1 MDKEFKLFVNFL
13 GQVRNYSEHTVKN
26 YSADLRKFK
35 IFCQQ
40 KNFKSWSDLTQHD
53 VRDFISQVRRNGTSP
68 RSLARLLSSLRSF
81 YKFLRNEG
89 LATIDPTAGINAPKL
104 NSLLPKAM
112 DADMV
117 NRLLDFKPN
126 SWGDFRDKAIAELLY
141 SSGLR
146 LSELCQLDMADISL
160 ENRICRVLGKGQKE
174 REVPVGSL
182 AINALKDWYT
192 QRIEKLKTSEQAV
205 FINKSGSRIS
215 ARSVQNILK
224 KMSEKMGVPY
234 VNPHMLRHSFA
245 SHILE
250 SSGDLRAVQE
260 LLGHENL
267 STTQIY
273 TKLDFQHLA
282 KVYDQSHPHA
292 KGD

>member
-1 MDKEFKLFVNFL
+1 MDKELKLFVNFL
-13 GQVRNYSEHTVKN
+13 GQVRNYSEHTIKN
-26 YSADLRKFK
+26 YSADLRKFE
-35 IFCQQ
+35 IFSQQ

-53 VRDFISQVRRNGTSP
+53 VRDFISQVRRNGISP

-89 LATIDPTAGINAPKL
+89 LATNDPTAGINAPKL
-104 NSLLPKAM
+104 SLLLPKAM

-126 SWGDFRDKAIAELLY
+126 SWSDFRDKAIAELLY

-192 QRIEKLKTSEQAV
+192 QRLEKLNTSEQAV

>member
-1 MDKEFKLFVNFL
+1 MDKELKLFVNFL

-26 YSADLRKFK
+26 YSADLRKYK

-89 LATIDPTAGINAPKL
+89 LATIDPSAGINAPKL
-104 NSLLPKAM
+104 SSLLPKAM

-160 ENRICRVLGKGQKE
+160 EDRICRVLGKGQKE
-174 REVPVGSL
+174 REVPVGSI

-192 QRIEKLKTSEQAV
+192 QRIEILRTSEQAV
-205 FINKSGSRIS
+205 FINKSASRIS

-224 KMSEKMGVPY
+224 KMSE
-234 VNPHMLRHSFA
+234 
-245 SHILE
+245 
-250 SSGDLRAVQE
+250 
-260 LLGHENL
+260 
-267 STTQIY
+267 
-273 TKLDFQHLA
+273 
-282 KVYDQSHPHA
+282 
-292 KGD
+292 

>member
-104 NSLLPKAM
+104 SSLLPKAM

-224 KMSEKMGVPY
+224 KMSEKMGVPN
-234 VNPHMLRHSFA
+234 VNPHMLIHTFC
-245 SHILE
+245 L
-250 SSGDLRAVQE
+250 
-260 LLGHENL
+260 
-267 STTQIY
+267 
-273 TKLDFQHLA
+273 
-282 KVYDQSHPHA
+282 
-292 KGD
+292 

>member
-1 MDKEFKLFVNFL
+1 MDKELKLFVNFL

-53 VRDFISQVRRNGTSP
+53 VRDFISQVRRNGASP

-104 NSLLPKAM
+104 SSLLPKAM

-160 ENRICRVLGKGQKE
+160 ENKICRVLGKGQKE
-174 REVPVGSL
+174 REVPVGSI
-182 AINALKDWYT
+182 AINALKDWYS
-192 QRIEKLKTSEQAV
+192 QRLEKLKTSEQAV

>member
-1 MDKEFKLFVNFL
+1 MDKELKLFVNFL

-53 VRDFISQVRRNGTSP
+53 VSDFISQVRRNGTSP

-104 NSLLPKAM
+104 SSLLPKAM

-205 FINKSGSRIS
+205 FINKSGNRIS

>member
-1 MDKEFKLFVNFL
+1 MDKELKLFVNFL

-104 NSLLPKAM
+104 SSLLPKAM

-174 REVPVGSL
+174 REVPVGS
-182 AINALKDWYT
+182 
-192 QRIEKLKTSEQAV
+192 
-205 FINKSGSRIS
+205 
-215 ARSVQNILK
+215 
-224 KMSEKMGVPY
+224 
-234 VNPHMLRHSFA
+234 
-245 SHILE
+245 
-250 SSGDLRAVQE
+250 
-260 LLGHENL
+260 
-267 STTQIY
+267 
-273 TKLDFQHLA
+273 
-282 KVYDQSHPHA
+282 
-292 KGD
+292 

>member
-1 MDKEFKLFVNFL
+1 MDKELKLFVNFL

-53 VRDFISQVRRNGTSP
+53 VRDFISQVRRNGKSP

-89 LATIDPTAGINAPKL
+89 LTTNDPTAGINAPKL
-104 NSLLPKAM
+104 SSLLPKAM

>member
-1 MDKEFKLFVNFL
+1 MDKELKLFVNFL

-104 NSLLPKAM
+104 SSLLPKAM

-205 FINKSGSRIS
+205 FINKSG
-215 ARSVQNILK
+215 
-224 KMSEKMGVPY
+224 
-234 VNPHMLRHSFA
+234 
-245 SHILE
+245 
-250 SSGDLRAVQE
+250 
-260 LLGHENL
+260 NL
-267 STTQIY
+267 SLI
-273 TKLDFQHLA
+273 HI
-282 KVYDQSHPHA
+282 
-292 KGD
+292 

>member
-1 MDKEFKLFVNFL
+1 
-13 GQVRNYSEHTVKN
+13 
-26 YSADLRKFK
+26 
-35 IFCQQ
+35 
-40 KNFKSWSDLTQHD
+40 
-53 VRDFISQVRRNGTSP
+53 
-68 RSLARLLSSLRSF
+68 
-81 YKFLRNEG
+81 
-89 LATIDPTAGINAPKL
+89 
-104 NSLLPKAM
+104 M

-192 QRIEKLKTSEQAV
+192 QRLEKLKTSEQAV